1 MADRFTY
8 VSSIGLSIAV
18 VWLISHSFD
27 SWRVRPPMR
36 AGFAATVVVAYA
48 VAAFVEVSHYRDT
61 ETVFSH
67 AIESTGDN
75 WLAEEH
81 LADTFLKAGDTAGA
95 MRHFRRETEIAP
107 TRTRGFTG
115 IGQTLEAE
123 GRSQEALPV
132 FEHALRLDPNDA
144 DVANNY
150 CVSLLQV
157 HGLKEGVACLKHTI
171 PLDPESP
178 TGYSNLGR
186 AYFAEGR
193 LHESLQAFEDALRIN
208 PDEGAATNDRCVNLM
223 ALHRNDDALGCL
235 QGAIVRDPTA
245 ALPYLNLATLYDKT
259 GHPDLAAAARQS
271 AATRSTRAH

>member
-1 MADRFTY
+1 MLGAVAMVSRRRRPYLAFGVAWFVGLLLPVSGILQSGLGAMADRFTY

-18 VWLISHSFD
+18 VWLISDLFD

-123 GRSQEALPV
+123 GRSRRGPA
-132 FEHALRLDPNDA
+132 
-144 DVANNY
+144 
-150 CVSLLQV
+150 
-157 HGLKEGVACLKHTI
+157 GVRTCA
-171 PLDPESP
+171 PSRPE
-178 TGYSNLGR
+178 
-186 AYFAEGR
+186 
-193 LHESLQAFEDALRIN
+193 
-208 PDEGAATNDRCVNLM
+208 RC
-223 ALHRNDDALGCL
+223 
-235 QGAIVRDPTA
+235 
-245 ALPYLNLATLYDKT
+245 
-259 GHPDLAAAARQS
+259 
-271 AATRSTRAH
+271 